1 MEGSDDDF
9 EDVFPAAKVRC
20 LDWKSCLCHSQTGS
34 GDLKTFQTRSWRTLH
49 DSADIRKDDTYMFLR
64 KEGVTRN
71 DNPRGFY
78 HRLCYQNYTNKT
90 NLTRLQNKRRK
101 ENDEE
106 QQSEYPTSAPVPVI
120 TLSRQGLQGVH
131 AISSVPS
138 TAHSVSDGSVSSSAR
153 TTRRS
158 MAKTN
163 FSLCLLC
170 QQLKKLDKHNYER
183 LSDYQMDSSPGTLVQ
198 AARIRDDT
206 RVLLATEDGSLDFHA
221 AEVKYHASC
230 YRDYTSKINLAC
242 VVRRHNACKW
252 EENSTAGDV
261 QERTAFA
268 KAFSSLVYSI
278 ETKVICGKHSQN
290 VTTSF

>member
-1 MEGSDDDF
+1 MKNSRANTLLLHLYLSLPYRGKDYKECTQL
-9 EDVFPAAKVRC
+9 AQ
-20 LDWKSCLCHSQTGS
+20 CHQLHTVLVM
-34 GDLKTFQTRSWRTLH
+34 DLF
-49 DSADIRKDDTYMFLR
+49 
-64 KEGVTRN
+64 
-71 DNPRGFY
+71 
-78 HRLCYQNYTNKT
+78 
-90 NLTRLQNKRRK
+90 RLQ
-101 ENDEE
+101 
-106 QQSEYPTSAPVPVI
+106 
-120 TLSRQGLQGVH
+120 
-131 AISSVPS
+131 
-138 TAHSVSDGSVSSSAR
+138 
-153 TTRRS
+153 TRRS

-170 QQLKKLDKHNYER
+170 QQLKKMDKHNYER
-183 LSDYQMDSSPGTLVQ
+183 LSDCQMDSSPGTLVQ

-230 YRDYTSKINLAC
+230 YRDYTSKTNLAC

-261 QERTAFA
+261 QERTAFD
-268 KAFSSLVYSI
+268 KAFSSLVYLI